1 MSREEA
7 RARQPYEVFDKRFRF
22 LVQPNAWPELLFDGL
37 KWAEGPVWFADTG
50 VLLISDIP
58 NDRILRWSEG
68 GGVTVHRQPAQHTNG
83 HARDRQGRL
92 VSCSHGA
99 RAVLRTEPD
108 GRITVLADRYDGK
121 RLNSPNDLVVKS
133 DGTIWFTDP
142 PYGILSDYEGH
153 KADQEQ
159 DGCHVYRLEPD
170 TGDLTVVCDD
180 FVKPNGLAFSP
191 DESKLYVADSGRSHD
206 ADGPHH
212 IRVFDVADGRRLT
225 GGEVFCEVEP
235 AVPDGLRVDTQGN
248 VWTSAGDGVQCFDS
262 EGTMLGKILLPRT
275 VANLTFGGPRKNR
288 LFIAATDQVW
298 ACYVAT
304 NGVQWP

>member
-1 MSREEA
+1 MTEDEILRD
-7 RARQPYEVFDKRFRF
+7 PYEVIDKRFRD
-22 LVQPNAWPELLFDGL
+22 LILPNAWPEKLFDGL
-37 KWAEGPVWFADTG
+37 KWAEGPVWFGDAG
-50 VLLISDIP
+50 VLLVSDIP
-58 NDRILRWSEG
+58 NDRILRWVEG

-83 HARDRQGRL
+83 HVRDRQGRL

-108 GRITVLADRYDGK
+108 GTVTVLADRYKGG

-153 KADQEQ
+153 KAPSEQ
-159 DGCHVYRLEPD
+159 DGCFVYRLVPE
-170 TGDLTVVCDD
+170 TGDLTVVADD

-191 DESKLYVADSGRSHD
+191 DESKLYIADSGRSHD

-212 IRVFDVADGRRLT
+212 IRVFDVVDGTRLS
-225 GGEVFCEVEP
+225 GGAVFCEIEP
-235 AVPDGLRVDTQGN
+235 AVPDGLRLDTQGN
-248 VWTSAGDGVQCFDS
+248 VWSSAGDGIHCFDP
-262 EGTMLGKILLPRT
+262 EGHILGKIRLPRV

-288 LFIAATDQVW
+288 IFAAVTDQIWSV
-298 ACYVAT
+298 YVAV
-304 NGVQWP
+304 NGAQWP

>member
-1 MSREEA
+1 MTPEETLA
-7 RARQPYEVFDKRFRF
+7 HEPYEVIDKRFRH
-22 LVQPNAWPELLFDGL
+22 LVLPNAWPEKLFEGL
-37 KWAEGPVWFADTG
+37 KWAEGPVWFSDTG
-50 VLLISDIP
+50 VLLVSDIP
-58 NDRILRWSEG
+58 NDRILRWTEG

-83 HARDRQGRL
+83 HTRDRQGRL

-99 RAVLRTEPD
+99 RSVLRTEPD
-108 GRITVLADRYDGK
+108 GRITVLADSHQGK

-153 KADQEQ
+153 KAEQEQ
-159 DGCHVYRLEPD
+159 DGCYVYRLEPE

-191 DESKLYVADSGRSHD
+191 DESKLYIADSGLSHD
-206 ADGPHH
+206 ADGPRH
-212 IRVFDVADGRRLT
+212 IRVFDVVDGKRLT
-225 GGEVFCEVEP
+225 GGEVFCVVEP
-235 AVPDGLRVDTQGN
+235 AVPDGLRLDTQGN
-248 VWTSAGDGVQCFDS
+248 VWSSAGDGVHCFDP
-262 EGTMLGKILLPRT
+262 EGNLLGKIRMPRV

-288 LFIAATDQVW
+288 LFIAATNQVW
-298 ACYVAT
+298 AVHVAV